1 MRLSTLHASRYL
13 ISYKIA
19 KIPRVRALL
28 AEDVTSK
35 YPWSGFHVVAV
46 GLGPRRTRLR
56 DASRRCFETPDLFDA
71 DDQRIDGVLTASEA
85 L

>member
-28 AEDVTSK
+28 AEDATSK

-46 GLGPRRTRLR
+46 GLGPRRTRPV
-56 DASRRCFETPDLFDA
+56 DASRA
-71 DDQRIDGVLTASEA
+71 DGALKRPICLMLMIRELTAY
-85 L
+85 